1 MIQNFDLTGQ
11 ADALQT
17 SPNGN
22 YVLVFD
28 RVNQGVNFYHSGL
41 EIENHGDHDHP
52 YVRDVNKMPLQLNYA
67 RPVHYQTYGEQA
79 GLFFDGLGATGNP
92 IENPTQ
98 AAGFALVTDTALSF
112 CV

>member
-52 YVRDVNKMPLQLNYA
+52 YVRDVNKMPLHIAVKL
-67 RPVHYQTYGEQA
+67 RSSCT
-79 GLFFDGLGATGNP
+79 
-92 IENPTQ
+92 
-98 AAGFALVTDTALSF
+98 LSNIW
-112 CV
+112 